1 MNVQGVPQKPVSSRS
16 GAKAP
21 RSLGKTLLLNHT
33 RLWIAVAIGLTA
45 FAISPSNWTAV
56 CRVLTAWNC
65 AFLVLLPMT
74 YLWMRRLD
82 AKQLR
87 ARYEEEDPTA
97 PVILLVVVV
106 AALLSILAIVALLSN
121 LKHVGSTDRIA
132 HLVLATLTIID
143 SWLLVPTLFVLHY
156 ADEFYSVELQ
166 NAPLSFPHTKEPL
179 FWDFVYFSF
188 TISAACQTADV
199 KTNESGV
206 RKAVVAH
213 SIIAFLFNVSILGFA
228 VNVTAGLLN

>member
-1 MNVQGVPQKPVSSRS
+1 
-16 GAKAP
+16 
-21 RSLGKTLLLNHT
+21 
-33 RLWIAVAIGLTA
+33 
-45 FAISPSNWTAV
+45 
-56 CRVLTAWNC
+56 
-65 AFLVLLPMT
+65 
-74 YLWMRRLD
+74 MRRLD

-87 ARYEEEDPTA
+87 ARYAEEDPTA
-97 PVILLVVVV
+97 PVILLVVVI
-106 AALLSILAIVALLSN
+106 AALLSIVAIVALLSN
-121 LKHVGSTDRIA
+121 LKHVASTDRIA

-156 ADEFYSVELQ
+156 ADEFYSVEPQ
-166 NAPLSFPHTKEPL
+166 NAPLSFPKTIEPL

-199 KTNESGV
+199 KTNGGGV
-206 RKAVVAH
+206 RKAVIAH